1 MQDLVL
7 AVEKLGGLMAQS
19 HYSSAPV
26 APGIVGFWLTVKL
39 KSQGRRD
46 AKKYSQLSDYTRT
59 HALIVAQ
66 NRALAGQREVNQW
79 LIKKSAPL
87 QVGNSRSVVKLNVY
101 ESELSRLKAENVTG
115 GRLKRLNQERI
126 GLLQREILNTESQL
140 ESNTAQLGTLLLAAE
155 QALGSWSNY
164 YEQMAGIYTRA
175 RSNKLRHNVD
185 SVSAEVPELE
195 SITLVDFEELKQAE
209 STPAKRGAK

>member
-1 MQDLVL
+1 
-7 AVEKLGGLMAQS
+7 MAQS

-26 APGIVGFWLTVKL
+26 APGIVGFWLSIKL
-39 KSQGRRD
+39 KSQGKRD

-87 QVGNSRSVVKLNVY
+87 QVGSSRSLVKLDVY
-101 ESELSRLKAENVTG
+101 ESELARLKAESVTG
-115 GRLKRLNQERI
+115 GRHKRLNQERI
-126 GLLQREILNTESQL
+126 GMLQREILNTESQL

-195 SITLVDFEELKQAE
+195 SIVLVDFDELIE
-209 STPAKRGAK
+209 PAAKAVKRGTK

>member
-1 MQDLVL
+1 MPHI
-7 AVEKLGGLMAQS
+7 GGMMAQS
-19 HYSSAPV
+19 LYSSAPV
-26 APGIVGFWLTVKL
+26 APGTVGFWLTIKL
-39 KSQGRRD
+39 KSQGRKD

-66 NRALAGQREVNQW
+66 NRALSGQREVNQW

-87 QVGNSRSVVKLNVY
+87 QVGNSRSIVKLNVY
-101 ESELSRLKAENVTG
+101 ETELARLRSENASS
-115 GRLKRLNQERI
+115 GRQKRLGQERI

-140 ESNTAQLGTLLLAAE
+140 ESNTAQLASLVLAAE

-175 RSNKLRHNVD
+175 RSNKLKKSVD

-195 SITLVDFEELKQAE
+195 NIELVDFAELETTVTA
-209 STPAKRGAK
+209 PPKRVKKI